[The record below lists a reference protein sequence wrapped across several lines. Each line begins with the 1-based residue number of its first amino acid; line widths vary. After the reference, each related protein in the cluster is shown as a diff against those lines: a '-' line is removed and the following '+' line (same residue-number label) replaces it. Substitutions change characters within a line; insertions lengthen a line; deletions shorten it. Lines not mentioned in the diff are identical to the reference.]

1 MRVWPRV
8 EFDAIGAKVPSTRD
22 LCEVGL
28 EKQAGADAGVAELC
42 QHVAEPIH
50 LAREVPSRIRGQYV
64 RRIGHQRRLRRA
76 DAKYEVEEFGT
87 GKSFDV
93 ELHRQ
98 HRGEIEYV
106 LKRDMPRVGPRMNRY
121 PVASSGDTRPR
132 RRDHDWDVSTA
143 RLSYQRNLTHIGHK
157 QTHLPITH
165 YARYT
170 HIADTLA

>member
-8 EFDAIGAKVPSTRD
+8 QFDAVGAEFPCTRD
-22 LCEVGL
+22 LGEVRVGR
-28 EKQAGADAGVAELC
+28 EAGADGRVAELFE
-42 QHVAEPIH
+42 HFAEPIH
-50 LAREVPSRIRGQYV
+50 LAREVPSRIRGEYV
-64 RRIGHQRRLRRA
+64 RRIGHQRRLRRS

-121 PVASSGDTRPR
+121 PVASRGNTRARRGDHVGDISAAR
-132 RRDHDWDVSTA
+132 VS
-143 RLSYQRNLTHIGHK
+143 
-157 QTHLPITH
+157 
-165 YARYT
+165 
-170 HIADTLA
+170 